1 MLQKEIIV
9 LGDVE
14 MGAGNLTDDFIS
26 DNALSELILEL
37 SKRPHPVDFVFN
49 GDTFDFQ
56 KCPFPEKGKLV
67 YPRHIT
73 EKVSLAKLKLVYLAH
88 KKVFL
93 AMREFLINP
102 SHRLYFTVGN
112 HDMDL
117 VYKKVREK
125 IRSLLGNN
133 ENSSLRAN
141 FRNRKIG
148 LKAEVLNRRFSYKK
162 RVRFLK
168 LRYRFKGVYAEHGQQ
183 YDFLTRINFRKLFL
197 RYNGKEI
204 LNVPFVPLA
213 LISKFMTMKEEHP
226 FLERITPR
234 PLLFQLHKGLM
245 RKITFSTTI
254 YFLKSIFYY
263 PLRYFF
269 DPTHSFP
276 KNLFQEFY
284 HRVKEGHWDIDEVL
298 PGLKKKKKLL
308 KKGRIYILGHVHK
321 KYIEDDGETV
331 IIHPGCWRDEYNLDK
346 GNKALYPVQKRYVQI
361 LVSEDDSL
369 QYELKEVALKRSIL
383 NLEEVKLDEKKH
395 ILMAAEEEGF
405 KPRLVN

>member
-1 MLQKEIIV
+1 MLQKEIII

-26 DNALSELILEL
+26 DNALSDLILEL
-37 SKRPHPVDFVFN
+37 SKRPHPVDLVFN

-56 KCPFPEKGKLV
+56 KCPYQEKGSLI

-73 EKVSLAKLKLVYLAH
+73 EKVSLSKLNLVYLAH
-88 KKVFL
+88 KEVFL
-93 AMREFLINP
+93 AMKEFINIP
-102 SHRLYFTVGN
+102 FHRLYFTAGN

-117 VYKKVREK
+117 VYRKVREK
-125 IRSLLGNN
+125 IRSLLGN
-133 ENSSLRAN
+133 
-141 FRNRKIG
+141 
-148 LKAEVLNRRFSYKK
+148 KK

-168 LRYRFKGVYAEHGQQ
+168 LHYRFKGVYAEHGQQ

-197 RYNGKEI
+197 RYKGKEI
-204 LNVPFVPLA
+204 LNIPFVPLA
-213 LISKFMTMKEEHP
+213 LISQFMKMKEEHP

-234 PLLFQLHKGLM
+234 PLLFQLHKSLM
-245 RKITFSTTI
+245 RKITFSTTV

-269 DPTHSFP
+269 DPTHAFP

-284 HRVKEGHWDIDEVL
+284 HRVKESHWDIDEVL
-298 PGLKKKKKLL
+298 PSFKKKKRSL
-308 KKGRIYILGHVHK
+308 KKGHIYVLGHVHK
-321 KYIEDDGETV
+321 QSVEDNGGTV
-331 IIHPGCWRDEYNLDK
+331 IIHPGCWRDEYILDK
-346 GNKALYPVQKRYVQI
+346 ENKALYPVQKKYVQI
-361 LVSEDDSL
+361 LVSEDGSL
-369 QYELKEVALKRSIL
+369 RYELKEVSLKRSIL
-383 NLEEVKLDEKKH
+383 NLEEVKLDEKKQ

>member
-1 MLQKEIIV
+1 MIQKEIVI

-37 SKRPHPVDFVFN
+37 GKRPHPVDLVLN

-56 KCPFPEKGKLV
+56 KCPHQEKGKLA

-73 EKVSLAKLKLVYLAH
+73 EKISLAKLKLIYLAH
-88 KKVFL
+88 KKVFS
-93 AMREFLINP
+93 AWKEFLDNP
-102 SHRLYFTVGN
+102 YHRLYFTIGN

-117 VYKKVREK
+117 AYQKVRKK
-125 IRSLLGNN
+125 IRSFLG
-133 ENSSLRAN
+133 
-141 FRNRKIG
+141 
-148 LKAEVLNRRFSYKK
+148 KK
-162 RVRFLK
+162 ERVRFLK
-168 LRYRFKGVYAEHGQQ
+168 LRYRFRGVYAEHGQQ
-183 YDFLTRINFRKLFL
+183 YDFLTKINFRKLFL
-197 RYNGKEI
+197 RYKGKEI
-204 LNVPFVPLA
+204 LNIPFVPSG
-213 LISKFMTMKEEHP
+213 LISQFMKMKEEHP

-234 PLLFQLHKGLM
+234 PLLFQLHKDLM
-245 RKITFSTTI
+245 RRVTFETAA
-254 YFLKSIFYY
+254 YFFKSIFYY

-284 HRVKEGHWDIDEVL
+284 RRVNEAHWDIDEVL
-298 PGLKKKKKLL
+298 PAFKKKKKKFL
-308 KKGRIYILGHVHK
+308 KKWRIYVLGHVHK
-321 KYIEDDGETV
+321 KYLEDNGETV
-331 IIHPGCWRDEYNLDK
+331 IVHPGCWRDEYILDK
-346 GNKALYPVQKRYVQI
+346 ENKALYPIPKRYVQI

-369 QYELKEVALKRSIL
+369 RYELKEVPLKRSIL
-383 NLEEVKLDEKKH
+383 NLEEVKLDEKKQ